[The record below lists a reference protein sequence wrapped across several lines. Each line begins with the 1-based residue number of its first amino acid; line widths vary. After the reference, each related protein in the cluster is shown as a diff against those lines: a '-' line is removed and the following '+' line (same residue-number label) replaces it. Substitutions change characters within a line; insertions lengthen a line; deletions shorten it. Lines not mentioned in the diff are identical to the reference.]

1 MLGSRR
7 DRDGCAAV
15 WTRDGAGSGCVE
27 EWGREGTGRRE
38 KYVRGLNGGRRGLY
52 LRWTSKF

>member
-27 EWGREGTGRRE
+27 E
-38 KYVRGLNGGRRGLY
+38 RGVVAWKNGDAGEPGGGRN
-52 LRWTSKF
+52 TSGV